1 MKETYRGVKPVNWS
15 VRNKTFIH
23 LVVLQGMDIQ
33 DAYDIAMCRL
43 HRAEGINLP
52 WSNPP
57 ASLLGTLKNYMPK
70 EEE

>member
-1 MKETYRGVKPVNWS
+1 MTDTYQGVTPFNWNI
-15 VRNKTFIH
+15 RNKTFIH
-23 LVVLQGMDIQ
+23 LVLQGMDTQ
-33 DAYDIAMCRL
+33 DAYDIAMCRF
-43 HRAEGINLP
+43 HRAEGIDLP